1 MSTAGAFLWLV
12 TDKRQCVLATT
23 GKIAVHFTFNGGY
36 MLSRYPAKLDSIAIQ
51 IHRYCRFTH
60 ASPYKSGWSYNRSA
74 ASLAL
79 PALEIAWCSFP
90 LVDPGLPAIDN
101 LHGRPLVV
109 PGWEI
114 IHLGYR
120 VILYTQ
126 RSGRADALVKRAENL
141 ERVRASRD
149 QYPREFTRNDGHVLP
164 RDPGEWLESPFQEH
178 FCAGLVFLALRIAIG
193 DRLDGHAIADLSPE
207 GLEFRLDP
215 LAILLQKSLIRQTL
229 FEVRYG
235 YESYGRFLRRSLAF
249 VLGDHE
255 AVLHPILPVGQIYDA
270 DPIGRV

>member
-1 MSTAGAFLWLV
+1 MSMAGALLGLV
-12 TDKRQCVLATT
+12 TDKRQCVLSTT
-23 GKIAVHFTFNGGY
+23 GMIAVHFTFNGGY
-36 MLSRYPAKLDSIAIQ
+36 MLSRYPAKLDSISIQ

-60 ASPYKSGWSYNRSA
+60 ASPYKGGWAYNRSA

-126 RSGRADALVKRAENL
+126 RSGRADALVERAENL

-178 FCAGLVFLALRIAIG
+178 FRAGLVRLALGVAVGNRP
-193 DRLDGHAIADLSPE
+193 DGHAITHLSPE
-207 GLEFRLDP
+207 GLEFSFDP
-215 LAILLQKSLIRQTL
+215 LAVLLTEFLILYPLL
-229 FEVRYG
+229 EVIHG
-235 YESYGRFLRRSLAF
+235 HESHSRFLRRSLDR
-249 VLGDHE
+249 VL
-255 AVLHPILPVGQIYDA
+255 
-270 DPIGRV
+270 

>member
-1 MSTAGAFLWLV
+1 MSTAGALLGLV

-101 LHGRPLVV
+101 LHGRPLAVSC
-109 PGWEI
+109 WEI

-120 VILYTQ
+120 VILDLY
-126 RSGRADALVKRAENL
+126 
-141 ERVRASRD
+141 RD
-149 QYPREFTRNDGHVLP
+149 VP
-164 RDPGEWLESPFQEH
+164 
-178 FCAGLVFLALRIAIG
+178 
-193 DRLDGHAIADLSPE
+193 
-207 GLEFRLDP
+207 
-215 LAILLQKSLIRQTL
+215 
-229 FEVRYG
+229 
-235 YESYGRFLRRSLAF
+235 
-249 VLGDHE
+249 
-255 AVLHPILPVGQIYDA
+255 
-270 DPIGRV
+270 